1 VTPVRRGM
9 AMSKDH
15 YLPASLIA
23 RFSASE
29 SAPARKRRVI
39 VAPIGRDGIFPQL
52 AEDIGFISSLYTT
65 AAPVTLPESLSV
77 DQAMNGYEPRLPH
90 TLNAVCNGQS
100 ITLEE
105 WLRVLVPFVASLF
118 VRGHDFK
125 PRFESRPVV
134 NRAMKDGL
142 VFPDNTNG
150 ARLLEMN
157 RLLALV
163 ICARWIVIHC
173 DSTLNLITNDLGLT
187 GSRHVITGE
196 TGWVIPINRS
206 TAIQIVPANER
217 PVAYWMGD
225 VWGPLFEHQPISTP
239 EVDSLNRS
247 LAHLA
252 TRWIVGS
259 DVPTVARYMGA
270 KEMGP
275 DQGVVVKDMWPQSH
289 RVRLAHDD
297 EWYRLVTVAVHGRH
311 PSDLSTL
318 QEVDVAAVARGF
330 VPPKVV
336 NLNTAEFP
344 TGLFVKG
351 QSIWLQLQD
360 PKNYERYFY
369 H

>member
-1 VTPVRRGM
+1 MTAVRRGV

-15 YLPASLIA
+15 YLPASLIG

-29 SAPARKRRVI
+29 ATPARKRRVI
-39 VAPIGRDGIFPQL
+39 VAPVGRDGVFPQL

-65 AAPVTLPESLSV
+65 AVPVTSSESTSV

-90 TLNAVCNGQS
+90 TLDAVCNGQT

-134 NRAMKDGL
+134 NRLMRAGL
-142 VFPDNTNG
+142 VFSDNTNS

-163 ICARWIVIHC
+163 ICPRWIVIHC
-173 DSTLNLITNDLGLT
+173 DSTLNCITNDLGLT
-187 GSRHVITGE
+187 GSRHVVTGE

-206 TAIQIVPANER
+206 TVIQIVPANER

-225 VWGPLFEHQPISTP
+225 VWGPIFEHQLIATP

-252 TRWIVGS
+252 TKWIVGS
-259 DVPTVARYMGA
+259 DEPTVARYGAAKGMGS
-270 KEMGP
+270 
-275 DQGVVVKDMWPQSH
+275 DQGIVVKDMWPQSN

-297 EWYRLVTVAVHGRH
+297 EWYRLVTVAVHGHH

-318 QEVDVAAVARGF
+318 QEVDVEAVARGF

-336 NLNTAEFP
+336 NLNSTEFP

-351 QSIWLQLQD
+351 QSIWLQLQV
-360 PKNYERYFY
+360 PTNYERYCFQ
-369 H
+369 